1 MVGRA
6 GKVERVGR
14 VGRAGAML
22 RSVFVAAV
30 WARRR
35 ALAWWVGGSFAYLLF
50 LGSVFPTFRENAAD
64 FEDVLNSYPEALR
77 ALFNI
82 VEGAGFGTGPGFFH
96 MELFS
101 FMIPL
106 LLITFS
112 IGFGAR
118 AIAGEEEE
126 GILDLLLSTPLTRRR
141 VIVEQFGAMVAT
153 TFVIGVAMG
162 AAIVVAGAAFDMG
175 LELSHIVAAMLASVL
190 IALLFGSVA
199 LAAGA
204 ATGRRGLAIGV
215 AGAAAVA
222 AYLIFALAE
231 LVPWLHSAQKAS
243 PWYYYAES
251 APMLRGFEWAHL
263 GILAAMVA
271 VLFVAGGLVLDR
283 RDLAV

>member
-1 MVGRA
+1 
-6 GKVERVGR
+6 
-14 VGRAGAML
+14 ML
-22 RSVFVAAV
+22 RSVFGAAV

-50 LGSVFPTFRENAAD
+50 LGSVFPTFRQHAGQ
-64 FEDVLNSYPEALR
+64 FEEVLNSYPESLR

-106 LLITFS
+106 LLISFAV
-112 IGFGAR
+112 GFGAR

-126 GILDLLLSTPLTRRR
+126 GILDLVLSTPVTRSR
-141 VIVEQFGAMVAT
+141 VLLEQFGAMAST
-153 TFVIGVAMG
+153 TALIGLAMA
-162 AAIVVAGAAFDMG
+162 AAIASAGAAFNMG
-175 LELSHIVAAMLASVL
+175 LEGSHVLAAMLASVL
-190 IALLFGSVA
+190 LALVFGSVA
-199 LAAGA
+199 LAVGA

-222 AYLIFALAE
+222 AYLIFALAD
-231 LVPWLHSAQKAS
+231 LVSWLGTVQKAS
-243 PWYYYAES
+243 PWYYYAQS
-251 APMLRGFEWAHL
+251 APLLNGAEWAHF
-263 GILAAMVA
+263 GFLAAMVV
-271 VLFVAGGLVLDR
+271 VLVIAGGLALTR